1 MKRFIPAVIILYA
14 LVYMIYPIQSYT
26 HQSVKKKDVSNKI
39 ELTYKENSIMLT
51 NFKDDGNERYW
62 GELNHYPYMIYKD
75 IDKYI
80 YVNGQFYAVKGKWE
94 SNAFLLPEGDAKKLF
109 NLSGSKGSYTVTK
122 TTGIQVCKNVDKEK
136 VLNVLSGPHIPID
149 HAFVTK
155 EPGQVPG
162 AARDYR
168 NGKHEGFDWY
178 PGAIGIEITRQT
190 LIHPL
195 FEGRIVRIDKNFK
208 ELEFNH
214 REVLLKE
221 AAESNN
227 TSQKTLDKLRG
238 RQVWIQS
245 KNGVLVHYAHTS
257 SVNPELKVGDYVKT
271 TDWIAKVGNS
281 GTSNGALGTDE
292 DLHLHSDILVCG
304 KNFWEYGDIS
314 DMNNSLIDIFD
325 KAAKAEQNATATKKG
340 ASL

>member
-162 AARDYR
+162 A
-168 NGKHEGFDWY
+168 
-178 PGAIGIEITRQT
+178 
-190 LIHPL
+190 
-195 FEGRIVRIDKNFK
+195 
-208 ELEFNH
+208 
-214 REVLLKE
+214 
-221 AAESNN
+221 S
-227 TSQKTLDKLRG
+227 
-238 RQVWIQS
+238 
-245 KNGVLVHYAHTS
+245 
-257 SVNPELKVGDYVKT
+257 
-271 TDWIAKVGNS
+271 
-281 GTSNGALGTDE
+281 
-292 DLHLHSDILVCG
+292 
-304 KNFWEYGDIS
+304 
-314 DMNNSLIDIFD
+314 
-325 KAAKAEQNATATKKG
+325 
-340 ASL
+340 